1 MDILLVRDW
10 IWLWTYHF
18 GDPSK
23 GVIESS
29 REENLAPLQ
38 CRDLEGK
45 SDQGDRC
52 DKNPRMVCSLRRQ
65 GSRRNRDISRLL
77 FGQSRGTDRSTC
89 RLPELL
95 REWRSLVLAF
105 NVQRSTFGG
114 GLAKSLQLLNLTLT
128 LSFLWEGRPT
138 PAKPV
143 ILFSNRYP
151 MFQSMSVQPSLWEVV
166 SYQLSVVG
174 KRIRGRLRSGNE
186 REALLFAGALC
197 GRSTDNRQPTTDNWL
212 ATTFL

>member
-1 MDILLVRDW
+1 VDILFVRDW
-10 IWLWTYHF
+10 FCLWTYHI

-23 GVIESS
+23 GSLNRPE
-29 REENLAPLQ
+29 RKLL
-38 CRDLEGK
+38 
-45 SDQGDRC
+45 
-52 DKNPRMVCSLRRQ
+52 PRFNARILKVNQINVTVVTRTDERFSLRRQ